1 MNFFDQLDA
10 GGRLRLPAGETA
22 FGDLPWNRHPDF
34 EGVELKHLITGQ
46 ETGGQ
51 FSCHLVRVVPGG
63 VIGTHVHRDQTE
75 LHEVAAGSG
84 VCVSGGARLLYEPG
98 VLSILPKGEPHEVTA
113 GPEGLRM
120 LAKFVP
126 ALL

>member
-46 ETGGQ
+46 ETGG
-51 FSCHLVRVVPGG
+51 
-63 VIGTHVHRDQTE
+63 
-75 LHEVAAGSG
+75 
-84 VCVSGGARLLYEPG
+84 ARLLYEPG

>member
-46 ETGGQ
+46 
-51 FSCHLVRVVPGG
+51 
-63 VIGTHVHRDQTE
+63 
-75 LHEVAAGSG
+75 
-84 VCVSGGARLLYEPG
+84 
-98 VLSILPKGEPHEVTA
+98 
-113 GPEGLRM
+113 
-120 LAKFVP
+120 
-126 ALL
+126 